1 LGRKLSSFE
10 QTNVPVWFHTT
21 SVQTQGLLFQPGA
34 KAEEPALCKERE
46 RLTSIYIA
54 AVAKSN
60 EVAGGMASQDAWGDI
75 RRNEMMEMQRA
86 SLAALRE
93 LDRHISEHGC

>member
-1 LGRKLSSFE
+1 
-10 QTNVPVWFHTT
+10 
-21 SVQTQGLLFQPGA
+21 VQTQRLLFQLGV
-34 KAEEPALCKERE
+34 KGEEPALCKERE

-60 EVAGGMASQDAWGDI
+60 EVAGVMASEDAWGDI

-86 SLAALRE
+86 SQVALRE
-93 LDRHISEHGC
+93 LDLHISEHGCW